1 VQFSDIKNK
10 LSNAKNILRP
20 ILRKLR
26 IFWFPLLFCYL
37 ETVLHYFAYRSF
49 SNSTMWIILFSV
61 GLGFFF
67 TFLTSVFPKKANAI
81 LTYVFTFIFTL
92 IFEIQ
97 TVYFEIFKGFAPVSS
112 VKMGAQAVT
121 NFTGSMIEG
130 IMSSLFWIFLIL
142 LPFLF
147 LCIFGI
153 WLRPKFNPSAKIINR
168 FISLFASIILLI
180 GTISIMATFFSGTP
194 SVYMTFSSSRTS
206 TDSSVNYFGLNTTM
220 IQEIRWIIFP
230 ESDKATSETLS
241 DRVYQTGANIDES
254 IDFKELY
261 EKAGDNAALKN
272 LTTELSNMPVT
283 QKNIYT
289 GTCSGYNLISICA
302 EAFSPVFISEE
313 LTPTLYKLTNSG
325 FIFDNFYATFPNT
338 TTNGEYAFCTG
349 LYPDMSREKTDSS
362 FSVSTTNY
370 LPYCYGNIFR
380 KSGANAYAY
389 HNYVAEFY
397 YRNFTHPNMG
407 YLFKAANSGLD
418 MEITWPSS
426 DYDMMKASVDDFIS
440 SGEQFV
446 AYYMTFSG
454 HYQYTLANAMSAKNW
469 NTVKDLPYS
478 EAARAYIACNLELE
492 YALTYLMEQLEGA
505 GIADKTV
512 IVLTTD
518 HYPYGLTDEQY
529 AELAGHEINDVFD
542 KQKNSFICYVPG
554 MDPVHVDEYCST
566 VDILP
571 TVLNLFGFTYDS
583 RLLVGQDV
591 LDPDAEHVAIMADGS
606 FIADGISYD
615 ASKIAYSYDNM
626 TDEEFVRGEKLYKA
640 VQKRFYVSTEILNN
654 DYYKFVFDVSSD
666 SEKIDDLTSPYED
679 VGIMTQSPVY
689 FVLKHD
695 IMDPSSETNFGLY
708 ENCPIITVIDSMYR
722 VADNVYGEDKNS
734 YDDGAYRDKNCPF
747 FASEKH
753 TDAIIWAYRHG
764 ILIDDGLIPH
774 DLNSTITLGQFAILI
789 ERSADYF
796 GMSTY
801 LEWSLLKN
809 STVYYRYLDERIL
822 HASLFC
828 REMNIII
835 GDGNKDYV
843 FYTST
848 ATLTKYFVV
857 ESIYR
862 LCSYYVM
869 PGTEQ

>member
-1 VQFSDIKNK
+1 MQFSDVKNTMSNIK
-10 LSNAKNILRP
+10 AKLRP
-20 ILRKLR
+20 IFRTLRP
-26 IFWFPLLFCYL
+26 FWFPLLFCYL
-37 ETVLHYFAYRSF
+37 EAVLHYFAYRSF
-49 SNSTMWIILFSV
+49 DSGTIWIILFST
-61 GLGFFF
+61 GLGFIF
-67 TFLTSVFPKKANAI
+67 TFLTSIFPKKVNSF
-81 LTYVFTFIFTL
+81 LTYFFTFLFTL
-92 IFEIQ
+92 LFEIQ

-112 VKMGAQAVT
+112 VKLGAQAVT
-121 NFTGSMIEG
+121 NFTGNMIEG
-130 IMSSLFWIFLIL
+130 IVSSLFWIFVVLM
-142 LPFLF
+142 PFIC
-147 LCIFGI
+147 LCGFSI
-153 WLRPKFNPSAKIINR
+153 WMRPKFNRPKKLLYR
-168 FISLFASIILLI
+168 FASLAASVFILL
-180 GTISIMATFFSGTP
+180 GTVGIMAIFFSGTP

-220 IQEIRWIIFP
+220 IQEIRWILFP
-230 ESDKATSETLS
+230 DSEKSNSESLSDKI
-241 DRVYQTGANIDES
+241 YKTGANIDENV
-254 IDFKELY
+254 DFKALY
-261 EKAGDNAALKN
+261 EKAGDNESLKN
-272 LTTELSNMPVT
+272 LTAELSNMPVT
-283 QKNIYT
+283 QKNDYT
-289 GTCSGYNLISICA
+289 GSCYGYNLISICA

-313 LTPTLYKLTNSG
+313 LTPTLYKLTNNG

-362 FSVSTTNY
+362 FTVSSSNY
-370 LPYCYGNIFR
+370 LPYCYGNMF
-380 KSGANAYAY
+380 KTNGADAFAY

-407 YLFKAANSGLD
+407 YVFKAANSGLD

-426 DYDMMKASVDDFIS
+426 DYDMMKASVKDFTDLD
-440 SGEQFV
+440 GQFV

-454 HYQYTLANAMSAKNW
+454 HYQYTLTNAMSAKNW
-469 NTVKDLPYS
+469 DTVKDLPYS

-492 YALTYLMEQLEGA
+492 YALSHLMEQLETA

-529 AELAGHEINDVFD
+529 AELAGHEIKDVFD

-571 TVLNLFGFTYDS
+571 TILNLFGFTYDS

-591 LDPDAEHVAIMADGS
+591 LDPDAQHVAIMADGS

-615 ASKIAYSYDNM
+615 ASKIAYSYDNK
-626 TDEEFVRGEKLYKA
+626 TDESVALGEELYNA
-640 VQKRFYVSTEILNN
+640 VQKRFSVSTEILNN
-654 DYYKFVFDVSSD
+654 DYYKFVYDKASD
-666 SEKIDDLTSPYED
+666 SEKVDDLTSQYGD
-679 VGIMTQSPVY
+679 VGIMAQSPVY

-695 IMDPSSETNFGLY
+695 IMDPVSETNFGLY

-722 VADNVYGEDKNS
+722 VADNVYGNNRHS
-734 YDDGAYRDKNCPF
+734 YDDGVYRNPDCPF
-747 FASEKH
+747 YADEKH
-753 TDAIIWAYRHG
+753 MDAVEWAYLQG
-764 ILIDDGLIPH
+764 ILVDDGLIPY
-774 DLNSTITLGQFAILI
+774 DLNSTITLGQFALIL

-796 GMSTY
+796 GISTRVS
-801 LEWSLLKN
+801 WSLLKN
-809 STVYYRYLDERIL
+809 STVHYRYLDERIL

-848 ATLTKYFVV
+848 GTLTKSFVV
-857 ESIYR
+857 ESIYK
-862 LCSYYVM
+862 LCSFYVM
-869 PGTEQ
+869 PETK